1 MPVRILREGIL
12 TSERVDMLSP
22 EGEVFYRRLLSVVDD
37 FGRYYA
43 NPKLLRSACF
53 PLKEKLESEQVLL
66 WLDECAQ
73 AGLVTV
79 YRHEDKDYLEV
90 ERFCQQ
96 IRAKKSKFPESTAT
110 AKNPLAVAKQIP
122 ESAHLVGD
130 VGEVG
135 DVIGDGDGGAVG
147 EIEPSRAVQIAV
159 FLRTSGIDGANASNP
174 LLIEWS
180 ENSKVTDD
188 LLATAV
194 GMVRD
199 RKPTRP
205 GPKYLAPIIAQLL
218 TPQANGPPGRMNA
231 RDASRAAAAASIGLG
246 AQGHDAGNDYIDA
259 EVRVID

>member
-53 PLKEKLESEQVLL
+53 PLKEKLESEQVSQ
-66 WLDECAQ
+66 WLDECARY
-73 AGLVTV
+73 GLVIV

-96 IRAKKSKFPESTAT
+96 IRAKKSKFPDSHAS
-110 AKNPLAVAKQIP
+110 AKSPLAVDKQIP
-122 ESAHLVGD
+122 ESAHLVGVGVGD
-130 VGEVG
+130 VIE
-135 DVIGDGDGGAVG
+135 DVIGDGGEVG
-147 EIEPSRAVQIAV
+147 EIEPTRAVKIAV
-159 FLRTSGIDGANASNP
+159 FLRSSGIDGANASNP
-174 LLIEWS
+174 LLIEWA
-180 ENSKVTDD
+180 ENIRVTDD

-194 GMVRD
+194 GMVRE

-205 GPKYLAPIIAQLL
+205 GPKYIAPIIAQLL
-218 TPQANGPPGRMNA
+218 SPQANGPPGRMNA

-246 AQGHDAGNDYIDA
+246 ARNHDAELDYIDG
-259 EVRVID
+259 EVRQID